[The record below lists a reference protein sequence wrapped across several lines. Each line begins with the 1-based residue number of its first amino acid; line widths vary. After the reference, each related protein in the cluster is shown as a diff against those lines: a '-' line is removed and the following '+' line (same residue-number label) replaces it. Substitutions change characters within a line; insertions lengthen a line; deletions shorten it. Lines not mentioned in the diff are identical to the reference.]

1 MASPFILQNMYD
13 SSLYICQERIWLQI
27 IDLAFSRGFN
37 PVGTRLDYYYELE
50 QVWEEDMPYAEKIF
64 TAIMI
69 HVRCLNW
76 DGCNFKDRENQIV
89 SDDDCSELLYILND
103 TLPHDLKDFFKKGSF
118 RICSE

>member
-1 MASPFILQNMYD
+1 MASPFILQNIYD

-27 IDLAFSRGFN
+27 IDLAFARGFS
-37 PVGTRLDYYYELE
+37 PIGTRLDYYYELE
-50 QVWEEDMPYAEKIF
+50 QVWEEDVPYSEKIF
-64 TAIMI
+64 TAVMT

-76 DGCNFKDRENQIV
+76 DRFNFKDRENQIV
-89 SDDDCSELLYILND
+89 CDDDCSELLYILND